1 MTSGTP
7 SPGIGGGRILVG
19 GRDKGGATAIYPQV
33 AITAGHVIAGTQPDV
48 PVVFKTQG
56 QQLVRAVKG
65 IRYLEGRDAAAIGL
79 ADEVAWSPVRTA
91 VAGQRW
97 SVGATGLK
105 NDPWLTGVITK
116 ADLQIEDSTGNE
128 VAVLQLHVDQDLG
141 GFAGYS
147 GSAVR
152 NAEGEVT
159 GILIE
164 QLPQRLAIPKPPAS
178 NVLFALPIYDVISR
192 LPEPIP
198 VPSIGEL
205 PRPQDAA
212 GHGRPPEKVLL
223 REIFASQI
231 DYYARTYAQDWAGRR
246 DVTDRLSHFIGD
258 PGGGYLVVTA
268 PPGSGKTAL
277 IATIL
282 SQRPSRVAYHLF
294 SRWYGDDGLE
304 ESFFLQDIVQQ
315 LMWLQGRDDEIPESP
330 MKLRA
335 MYHNVMSQPA
345 SSPITVVL
353 DGLDEVTGWQ
363 LRPYLS
369 RRLPDNVRF
378 VVTMQDEQDSAV
390 TYCIP
395 PEETSFL
402 RLSEL
407 LAQAPAERPAADER
421 QPAAEDRTTPDED
434 RPAPDQVQ
442 PARMP
447 GSGLQFRLLAGQQL
461 NALTDQ
467 LQAQVMQTEGAAA
480 LELAQ
485 YRELQLESDANEAAA
500 RSVAEAASHKMQTN
514 RKIMEGFNQVL
525 EGL

>member
-1 MTSGTP
+1 
-7 SPGIGGGRILVG
+7 
-19 GRDKGGATAIYPQV
+19 
-33 AITAGHVIAGTQPDV
+33 
-48 PVVFKTQG
+48 
-56 QQLVRAVKG
+56 VKG
-65 IRYLEGRDAAAIGL
+65 IRYVEGRDAAAIGL
-79 ADEVAWSPVRTA
+79 ADEVAWSPVSMA
-91 VAGQRW
+91 VEGQRW

-105 NDPWLTGVITK
+105 NDPWLTGLITK
-116 ADLQIEDSTGNE
+116 ADLQIEDSAGNE
-128 VAVLQLHVDQDLG
+128 LAVMQLHVDQDLG

-152 NAEGEVT
+152 NADGEVT

-164 QLPQRLAIPKPPAS
+164 QLPQRLAIPRPPAS
-178 NVLFALPIYDVISR
+178 NVLFALPVIDVISR

-198 VPSIGEL
+198 VPSIGAL
-205 PRPQDAA
+205 PQAQDAG
-212 GHGRPPEKVLL
+212 GHGRSPGKVLL

-231 DYYARTYAQDWAGRR
+231 DYYARMYAQDWAGRG
-246 DVTDRLSHFIGD
+246 DVTDRLNHFVGH

-277 IATIL
+277 IATML

-294 SRWYGDDGLE
+294 SRWYGADGLE

-315 LMWLQGRDDEIPESP
+315 LMWLQGRDDEIPESV

-335 MYHNVMSQPA
+335 IYHNVMSQPA
-345 SSPITVVL
+345 SSSITVVL
-353 DGLDEVTGWQ
+353 DGLDEVTEWQ

-369 RRLPDNVRF
+369 RRLADNVRF
-378 VVTMQDEQDSAV
+378 VVTVQDEQDSAV
-390 TYCIP
+390 KYCIP

-402 RLSEL
+402 RLIEL
-407 LAQAPAERPAADER
+407 QTQAPAERPAPDQD
-421 QPAAEDRTTPDED
+421 QPAAGEERSALGADRLV
-434 RPAPDQVQ
+434 PDQN
-442 PARMP
+442 RP
-447 GSGLQFRLLAGQQL
+447 GRTPLPGLQARLQAGQQL

-485 YRELQLESDANEAAA
+485 YRELQLESDASNAAA
-500 RSVAEAASHKMQTN
+500 RSVAEAAQHKMQTN
-514 RKIMEGFNQVL
+514 RKIMEGFNQIL